1 MIPITESTLP
11 DLMNLNRLMY
21 SKYSRLTRS
30 NVKIKSEPAALAPPR
45 SRFRKVWVERGL
57 QWQAS
62 HLGQSGGSVQR
73 QKRWFS
79 LLWKKDKRRRGK
91 IMTRQRGGIKP
102 GKNDEQFA
110 FVLAR
115 KTRVEAE
122 CTWKWRRPDNQTTC
136 SQRWGRGGASHS
148 GAVRCEL

>member
-30 NVKIKSEPAALAPPR
+30 NVKIELEHMEGGYAAAAVPPR
-45 SRFRKVWVERGL
+45 SRFLEGVSGAGPAVTAVPFRAKQGECKETKKMVLIIVE
-57 QWQAS
+57 
-62 HLGQSGGSVQR
+62 
-73 QKRWFS
+73 
-79 LLWKKDKRRRGK
+79 KKDKRRRGE
-91 IMTRQRGGIKP
+91 IMKRQRGGIKP

-122 CTWKWRRPDNQTTC
+122 CTWK
-136 SQRWGRGGASHS
+136 
-148 GAVRCEL
+148 